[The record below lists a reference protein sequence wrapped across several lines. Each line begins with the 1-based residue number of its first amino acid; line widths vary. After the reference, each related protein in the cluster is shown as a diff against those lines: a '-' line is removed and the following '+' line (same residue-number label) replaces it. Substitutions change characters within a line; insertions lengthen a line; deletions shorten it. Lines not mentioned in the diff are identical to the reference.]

1 MKNAFVTEATTANA
15 GIKFIIR
22 DIAQQV
28 GEHKEKL
35 LRQKRGRDAHP
46 ERKGAGVLP
55 SEERS
60 KEAVKSFTQGGS
72 SRSSSFFRPIIWFLL
87 PQLTYPG
94 TFPWVCMHPSAKM
107 DLKGF
112 WEEPRL
118 TVAWHYSS
126 TFDPQGAFLRMC
138 SVSLV

>member
-15 GIKFIIR
+15 GIKFIVR

-72 SRSSSFFRPIIWFLL
+72 SRSSSFFRPIICF
-87 PQLTYPG
+87 
-94 TFPWVCMHPSAKM
+94 FCHS
-107 DLKGF
+107 
-112 WEEPRL
+112 
-118 TVAWHYSS
+118 
-126 TFDPQGAFLRMC
+126 
-138 SVSLV
+138 